1 MIKDKYSVNK
11 VDDNYIK
18 KLNDTKDTLE
28 SFKKK
33 IALLESTTEA
43 IDFAI
48 ELIDREINTVM
59 WVNAITKIEE
69 GADEDSD

>member
-1 MIKDKYSVNK
+1 MENDNYSVNK
-11 VDDNYIK
+11 VDANYIK
-18 KLNDTKDTLE
+18 KLNDTKDSLE

-48 ELIDREINTVM
+48 ELIDREIDIIK
-59 WVNAITKIEE
+59 WVNVVSGDEE
-69 GADEDSD
+69 GADDE

>member
-1 MIKDKYSVNK
+1 MTKDKYSVNK

-18 KLNDTKDTLE
+18 KLNDSKDTLE

-59 WVNAITKIEE
+59 WVNEIIKIGE
-69 GADEDSD
+69 